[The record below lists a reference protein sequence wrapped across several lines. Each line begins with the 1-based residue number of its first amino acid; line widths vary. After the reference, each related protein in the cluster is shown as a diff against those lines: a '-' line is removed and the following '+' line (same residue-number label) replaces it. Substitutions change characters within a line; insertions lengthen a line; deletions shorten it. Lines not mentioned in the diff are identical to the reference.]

1 MPGQH
6 PVRWCRRYATLRP
19 RESTAHGGKVQAGR
33 EGLLPRRPAACYA
46 SPGGIL
52 RRPAGNAPAAPAR
65 PAPGGAVME
74 SWMPL
79 AGLGLGLGGA
89 LVAGLSDAWLS
100 RSVLIYLDAVE
111 ANVAQLVAAVREGH
125 TTLQVTVA
133 DLRRDRGQDRARALK
148 LLGWVLLAAGLG
160 LQVTAACVAR
170 RPG

>member
-1 MPGQH
+1 
-6 PVRWCRRYATLRP
+6 
-19 RESTAHGGKVQAGR
+19 
-33 EGLLPRRPAACYA
+33 
-46 SPGGIL
+46 
-52 RRPAGNAPAAPAR
+52 
-65 PAPGGAVME
+65 ME

-111 ANVAQLVAAVREGH
+111 ANVGQLVAAVREGR
-125 TTLQVTVA
+125 TALEVTAA

-148 LLGWVLLAAGLG
+148 LLGWVLLATGLA
-160 LQVTAACVAR
+160 LQVAAACLAR